1 MGRQNAQKSKENNE
15 KRKKKLLEMM
25 KINKKK
31 YFIQITIDEKKLSY
45 YHIART

>member
-45 YHIART
+45 YHIVRT